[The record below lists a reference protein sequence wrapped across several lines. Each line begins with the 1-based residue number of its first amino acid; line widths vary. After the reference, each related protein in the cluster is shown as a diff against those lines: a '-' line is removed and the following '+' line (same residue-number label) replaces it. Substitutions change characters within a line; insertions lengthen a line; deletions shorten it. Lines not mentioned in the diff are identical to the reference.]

1 MNVHDPAGLL
11 FPGVPEMPWHLQILA
26 DQLTL
31 PMDFFK
37 TDLNKKNHH
46 GKSFLIKKV
55 GYGGY
60 EPWPMGQKYSINCF
74 PTDSK
79 FFTGKGY

>member
-37 TDLNKKNHH
+37 TDLNKKN
-46 GKSFLIKKV
+46 IMEKV
-55 GYGGY
+55 
-60 EPWPMGQKYSINCF
+60 S
-74 PTDSK
+74 
-79 FFTGKGY
+79 